1 MTPTTPLLIQAASTC
16 TGVPSSA
23 QALAGN
29 GTIDDRVQNAPPGFV
44 TFYPNG
50 QSLPATS
57 NLNYVPGQAVP
68 NAFIIGLH
76 NGSLNAYA
84 TTATDLIVDVTG
96 YFDTD
101 STGATYTALVNPVR
115 LLDTRTGN
123 TACVTTNA
131 PLSGGTS
138 FNLVQQPTC
147 TGVASGAKAV
157 LGNGTVV
164 NGPNGAAGFVTF
176 FPGGQTRPLASNLN
190 YVAGQV
196 VPNAFLV
203 GVGSDGSFNA
213 YQTTTIDLVIDV
225 TGYFA

>member
-1 MTPTTPLLIQAASTC
+1 MVRACRDLEPELRAE
-16 TGVPSSA
+16 
-23 QALAGN
+23 
-29 GTIDDRVQNAPPGFV
+29 PGR
-44 TFYPNG
+44 
-50 QSLPATS
+50 A
-57 NLNYVPGQAVP
+57 

-84 TTATDLIVDVTG
+84 TTATDLIIDVTG
-96 YFDTD
+96 YFDTNN
-101 STGATYTALVNPVR
+101 TGATYTALLNPVR
-115 LLDTRTGN
+115 LLDTRPGN
-123 TACVTTNA
+123 TACVTTGT
-131 PLSGGTS
+131 PLSAGAS

-147 TGVASGAKAV
+147 TGVTSGAKAV

-164 NGPNGAAGFVTF
+164 NGPNGGPGFVTF
-176 FPGGQTRPLASNLN
+176 YPGQQSLPSPPTSNLN

-213 YQTTTIDLVIDV
+213 YVTTTIDLVIDV